1 MIVLINK
8 RASRRDNMKKTF
20 DVNIDMFDKD
30 IFEGYYFADNNSI
43 NYDLQNGKIET
54 VAFCDDEERAKLICS
69 ALNLFEALQ
78 DNIEVKKQASE
89 QKE

>member
-1 MIVLINK
+1 
-8 RASRRDNMKKTF
+8 MKKTF

-78 DNIEVKKQASE
+78 DNIEIKEQASE
-89 QKE
+89 QGG

>member
-1 MIVLINK
+1 
-8 RASRRDNMKKTF
+8 MKKTF

-78 DNIEVKKQASE
+78 DNIEVKKQASD

>member
-1 MIVLINK
+1 
-8 RASRRDNMKKTF
+8 MKKTF

-78 DNIEVKKQASE
+78 DNIEVKKHNARKKKKSVRRQFVDDRNSF
-89 QKE
+89 

>member
-1 MIVLINK
+1 
-8 RASRRDNMKKTF
+8 MKKTF
-20 DVNIDMFDKD
+20 DINIDMFDKD

-78 DNIEVKKQASE
+78 DNIEIKEQASE
-89 QKE
+89 QGG

>member
-1 MIVLINK
+1 
-8 RASRRDNMKKTF
+8 MKKTF

-30 IFEGYYFADNNSI
+30 IFEGYYFADNNSV

-54 VAFCDDEERAKLICS
+54 VAFCDDKERAKLICS

-78 DNIEVKKQASE
+78 DNIEVKQQASE
-89 QKE
+89 QKGE

>member
-1 MIVLINK
+1 M
-8 RASRRDNMKKTF
+8 SKTF

-78 DNIEVKKQASE
+78 DNIEVKKQATNE
-89 QKE
+89 KGE

>member
-1 MIVLINK
+1 MNK
-8 RASRRDNMKKTF
+8 RESRKDNMKKTF
-20 DVNIDMFDKD
+20 DVNVDMFDKD

>member
-1 MIVLINK
+1 MN
-8 RASRRDNMKKTF
+8 KTF

>member
-1 MIVLINK
+1 
-8 RASRRDNMKKTF
+8 MKKTF
-20 DVNIDMFDKD
+20 DINKDMFDKD

-78 DNIEVKKQASE
+78 DNIEIKEQASE
-89 QKE
+89 QKG